1 MKEENERK
9 KEKKNTHTHKKQQHC
24 AQDHKLV

>member
-9 KEKKNTHTHKKQQHC
+9 KEKKHTHTQKKQHC